1 MKEFEPMNK
10 TPNYIKSLLLPSTKA
25 PQGRRVWSIDL
36 EQVWLPFLT
45 ATNIMGDTAIPQDA
59 LGAPLRLA
67 YDKDGSVRFGRNGR
81 PITKIAKP
89 IAQTVTLVR
98 ENFVANLKDYAHQVI
113 ESQPDAFTEHIASQ
127 RVAGEPILQHDKE
140 EMDKAIQLQIE
151 HAQAEAK
158 RQAEAEVHPVEPTL
172 EKELVTA

>member
-1 MKEFEPMNK
+1 MKQ
-10 TPNYIKSLLLPSTKA
+10 TPNYIKNLLLPSTKA

-59 LGAPLRLA
+59 LGAPLRLS
-67 YDKDGSVRFGRNGR
+67 YDKDGSVRFGRSGR
-81 PITKIAKP
+81 PITKVAKP

-113 ESQPDAFTEHIASQ
+113 ESQPDAYNEHIASQ
-127 RVAGEPILQHDKE
+127 RVAGEPILQHDTE

-151 HAQAEAK
+151 NAQAEAK
-158 RQAEAEVHPVEPTL
+158 RQAEAQVSTPEP
-172 EKELVTA
+172 EKVKELVPA